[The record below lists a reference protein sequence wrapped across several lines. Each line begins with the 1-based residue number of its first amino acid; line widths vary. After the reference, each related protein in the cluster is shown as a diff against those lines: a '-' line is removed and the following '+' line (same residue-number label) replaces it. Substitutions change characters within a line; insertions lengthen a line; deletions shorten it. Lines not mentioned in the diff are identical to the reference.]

1 MFSLFMTIVTFAVSL
16 KAGDPMFLIACG
28 IFCISLNISLL
39 RTNCSKK
46 IDIHVKENNVDT
58 QKE

>member
-16 KAGDPMFLIACG
+16 KTGDPMFLIACG
-28 IFCISLNISLL
+28 MFCISLNISLF

-46 IDIHVKENNVDT
+46 IESHVEDNDVDT